1 MSKSTKIIA
10 RMTGIPA
17 DFTWDELCA
26 VLVSFDFKEG
36 KAGGGSYRTFTD
48 KFGRKIFLHEP
59 HPGKIMKRYAVREVV
74 SKLKEFG
81 LL

>member
-1 MSKSTKIIA
+1 MSKTAKLVA
-10 RMTGIPA
+10 RMICIPA
-17 DFTWDELCA
+17 DFTWDELCT
-26 VLVSFDFKEG
+26 VLAGFSFTEG

-48 KFGRKIFLHEP
+48 KHGRKIFLHEP
-59 HPGKIMKRYAVREVV
+59 HPGKIMRRYAVREVV